1 MIGQTI
7 SHYKILE
14 KLGDGGM
21 GVVYKAEDTKLQ
33 RTVALK
39 LLPPELT
46 SDPEAK
52 ERLIREAQAAS
63 ALQHH
68 NICTIHEIGETDN
81 GRLFLCMDYYEGKT
95 LKDKLDST
103 KVGVNTIPIS
113 EALDISI
120 QIGHGLA
127 KAHEKGIIHRDI
139 KPANIMITNE
149 GVVKILDFGLA
160 KLFGKSELTQTG
172 KTIGTITYLSPEQ
185 AEGKKV
191 DFRTDIWSLGVVL
204 YEMCTLKLP
213 FEHDYDA
220 AVIYAILDKTPIAP
234 SKIEMNI
241 PEDLD
246 QAILK
251 CLMKNPDHRYQSAN
265 DLLSDLNEVRET
277 FTDGDSKTAV
287 QKRKYSFSRK
297 WTMWKRRNINKRNIL
312 TGIAIII
319 FALFFVFIL
328 PQFSHRTKTIQSIAV
343 LPLENLSNDKEQEYF
358 ASGIHDELLT
368 DLSKIK
374 ALRVISKTS
383 VMRYENTKM
392 SASEIA
398 GELNVDAL
406 VEGSVMRVGDRVRI
420 NVQLIEGSTDNHLWA
435 KSYNRDVQNI
445 LIMLSEVAQ
454 AIAGEIKIAVTN
466 QEKDRI
472 AAVHLVKPEAHE
484 EYLKGHYLS
493 FRYDPRGF
501 PDALMH
507 FQRSTK
513 IDPNFAPGYAGQAT
527 VYFLLGY
534 FGIKPDPE
542 VIPKA
547 RIMAMKAL
555 EIDEAL
561 GEAHMIL
568 SWIKLCYDWD
578 WQGAAK
584 EAQRALDL
592 NPSDAQARHAYGD
605 YLMFAMRNVDEGLRQ
620 VVLARE
626 VDPFFP
632 ITVIPPIY
640 HLQLVY
646 QYDEIINECRKLLAT
661 DPNYPDAR
669 GNLRDALWLKG
680 NYEEAFVE
688 FQKTWNWNEELKEAM
703 RHGYK
708 ISGPKGGVGEL
719 ALTFAK
725 QSIPYTGSVLGV
737 ATLYAFIKEKDST
750 IVWLEKAYQE
760 HSPGLI
766 YINGSPTYDFLLSDP
781 RYHSLLRRIG
791 FPETKKEKPNG

>member
-1 MIGQTI
+1 
-7 SHYKILE
+7 
-14 KLGDGGM
+14 
-21 GVVYKAEDTKLQ
+21 
-33 RTVALK
+33 
-39 LLPPELT
+39 
-46 SDPEAK
+46 
-52 ERLIREAQAAS
+52 
-63 ALQHH
+63 
-68 NICTIHEIGETDN
+68 
-81 GRLFLCMDYYEGKT
+81 
-95 LKDKLDST
+95 
-103 KVGVNTIPIS
+103 
-113 EALDISI
+113 
-120 QIGHGLA
+120 
-127 KAHEKGIIHRDI
+127 
-139 KPANIMITNE
+139 
-149 GVVKILDFGLA
+149 
-160 KLFGKSELTQTG
+160 
-172 KTIGTITYLSPEQ
+172 
-185 AEGKKV
+185 
-191 DFRTDIWSLGVVL
+191 
-204 YEMCTLKLP
+204 
-213 FEHDYDA
+213 
-220 AVIYAILDKTPIAP
+220 
-234 SKIEMNI
+234 
-241 PEDLD
+241 
-246 QAILK
+246 
-251 CLMKNPDHRYQSAN
+251 
-265 DLLSDLNEVRET
+265 
-277 FTDGDSKTAV
+277 
-287 QKRKYSFSRK
+287 
-297 WTMWKRRNINKRNIL
+297 
-312 TGIAIII
+312 
-319 FALFFVFIL
+319 
-328 PQFSHRTKTIQSIAV
+328 
-343 LPLENLSNDKEQEYF
+343 
-358 ASGIHDELLT
+358 
-368 DLSKIK
+368 
-374 ALRVISKTS
+374 
-383 VMRYENTKM
+383 M

-398 GELNVDAL
+398 RELNVDAL

-435 KSYNRDVQNI
+435 ESYDRDIQNI

-484 EYLKGHYLS
+484 EYLKGRYLS

-592 NPSDAQARHAYGD
+592 NPNDAQARHAYGD
-605 YLMFAMRNVDEGLRQ
+605 YLMFAMRNVEEGLHQ
-620 VVLARE
+620 VILARD

-632 ITVIPPIY
+632 ITVIPAIY

-646 QYDEIINECRKLLAT
+646 RYDEIIGECRKLLAT
-661 DPNYPDAR
+661 DPNYPEAR

-703 RHGYK
+703 RRGYR
-708 ISGPKGGVGEL
+708 ISGSKGGVREL

-737 ATLYAFIKEKDST
+737 AALYAFIKEKDST

-781 RYHSLLRRIG
+781 RYHSLLQRIG